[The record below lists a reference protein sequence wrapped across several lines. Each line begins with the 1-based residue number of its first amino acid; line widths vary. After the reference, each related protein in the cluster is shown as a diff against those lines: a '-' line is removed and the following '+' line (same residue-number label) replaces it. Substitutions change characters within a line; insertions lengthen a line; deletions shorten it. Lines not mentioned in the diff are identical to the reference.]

1 MSEPKRYSFK
11 VNEEN
16 DFDLIE
22 HSNGEYVRYE
32 DYARLKAECQARQ
45 AENSVLAV
53 ECDSLKAEVEW
64 LKEFYDLS
72 VTPNRELQAQVER
85 LTKAGYAMAIKI
97 NVHGIKDRFTDSQK
111 LVEDWSNAAK
121 EGKQS

>member
-1 MSEPKRYSFK
+1 MSEPKRYALK

-22 HSNGEYVRYE
+22 HSNGEYIRYE

-53 ECDSLKAEVEW
+53 ECDSLKAEVE
-64 LKEFYDLS
+64 
-72 VTPNRELQAQVER
+72 R
-85 LTKAGYAMAIKI
+85 LTKAGDEMHEQATNTFQPHSLRLAMEA
-97 NVHGIKDRFTDSQK
+97 
-111 LVEDWSNAAK
+111 WNAAK
-121 EGKQS
+121 KGGQP